1 MPQHGKDETEM
12 IGVQAGHETA
22 HIFERL
28 AKCERLDQA
37 GGRANAFLRPVR
49 DAADPS
55 TVIRSG
61 RQVQKLHHRVRTRY
75 RTAAMARGCQCSPHL
90 LAAGYRSS
98 SLSHT
103 IYVGVREDRVPITSR
118 VRTV

>member
-61 RQVQKLHHRVRTRY
+61 RQVQKLRTTEY
-75 RTAAMARGCQCSPHL
+75 ARGTGQPPWPAAANARRTFWQQAIDHHHYHIRST
-90 LAAGYRSS
+90 LAFA
-98 SLSHT
+98 
-103 IYVGVREDRVPITSR
+103 
-118 VRTV
+118 RTV